1 MASFSM
7 SQETFIRRVSLNL
20 LQDEEE
26 DAEVLFDYSKTYKMF
41 DRKRE
46 ENAIAGT
53 LSVTTNPKCVE
64 ATKFVLPKVH
74 FLIFLRNLYLA

>member
-7 SQETFIRRVSLNL
+7 SQETFIRKVSLNL

-26 DAEVLFDYSKTYKMF
+26 DHEVWFDYSKTYKKF

-46 ENAIAGT
+46 ENAIASI
-53 LSVTTNPKCVE
+53 LSVTTNPKCVK
-64 ATKFVLPKVH
+64 ATEFVLQKVC
-74 FLIFLRNLYLA
+74 IF